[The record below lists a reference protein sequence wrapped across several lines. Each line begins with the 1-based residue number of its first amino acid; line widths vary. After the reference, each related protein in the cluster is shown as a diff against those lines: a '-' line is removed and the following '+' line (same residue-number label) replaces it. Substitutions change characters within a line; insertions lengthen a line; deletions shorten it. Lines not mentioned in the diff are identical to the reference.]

1 MSVQLYSHTKA
12 DLEKA
17 VEIILKKATEFTLPV
32 KKAEEQPEDLI
43 SQIEAA
49 KFLHISIP
57 TIIDWRKINLPFYNF
72 SGRYYYSKRNSWT
85 MDEIEE
91 SNFQSFNF

>member
-1 MSVQLYSHTKA
+1 MSIQLYSHSKS

-17 VEIILKKATEFTLPV
+17 VEIILKKATEFTLPTN
-32 KKAEEQPEDLI
+32 KAEDQPEDLI

-57 TIIDWRKINLPFYNF
+57 TIID
-72 SGRYYYSKRNSWT
+72 
-85 MDEIEE
+85 
-91 SNFQSFNF
+91 